1 MTIVVGIHCNTA
13 AMIRVKYYFAA
24 DTLEYPLWRTC
35 SREAEQIQIVH
46 VTGKYMY
53 KLRYLSHKNPLFT
66 FCTEDG
72 VTYVSGAPLGPRYDI

>member
-1 MTIVVGIHCNTA
+1 MVVGIRCNIA
-13 AMIRVKYYFAA
+13 AMIRVKYYLAA
-24 DTLEYPLWRTC
+24 DTLDYPLWRTC
-35 SREAEQIQIVH
+35 SREAGQIEIVH
-46 VTGKYMY
+46 VTGKY